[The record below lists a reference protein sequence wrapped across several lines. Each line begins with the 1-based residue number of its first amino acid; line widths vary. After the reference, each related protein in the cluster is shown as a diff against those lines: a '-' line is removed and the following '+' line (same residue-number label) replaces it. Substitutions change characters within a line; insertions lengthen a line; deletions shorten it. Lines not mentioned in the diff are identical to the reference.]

1 MFELNNKRLVVQSV
15 SDQTMNL
22 LMDRRLVTIS
32 FCKTETIG
40 VKDTI
45 QELKEAAI
53 NNEFDILLVFMFD
66 RIGRIEYETP
76 FVVEWFANNGIEV
89 WSTR

>member
-15 SDQTMNL
+15 SDQT
-22 LMDRRLVTIS
+22 MDRRLVTIS

-45 QELKEAAI
+45 
-53 NNEFDILLVFMFD
+53 
-66 RIGRIEYETP
+66 
-76 FVVEWFANNGIEV
+76 
-89 WSTR
+89 

>member
-1 MFELNNKRLVVQSV
+1 MFELKNKRLVVQSV

-45 QELKEAAI
+45 
-53 NNEFDILLVFMFD
+53 
-66 RIGRIEYETP
+66 
-76 FVVEWFANNGIEV
+76 
-89 WSTR
+89 

>member
-1 MFELNNKRLVVQSV
+1 MYHYGELTFSNTLSLFNYRKQSYCFYERGWIMFELNNKRLVVQPVSV
-15 SDQTMNL
+15 QTINL

-45 QELKEAAI
+45 
-53 NNEFDILLVFMFD
+53 
-66 RIGRIEYETP
+66 
-76 FVVEWFANNGIEV
+76 
-89 WSTR
+89 